1 MKELISVIMPTY
13 NRGYIISIAIESILK
28 QTYKN
33 LELII
38 IDDCST
44 DNTEEIISRYNDN
57 RLKYIRL
64 NEKKGSNYARN
75 VGIEE
80 SKGDYI
86 TFQDSDDYS
95 FPERIEIEYNTL
107 KAENVDLV
115 FSSFYKVQANGNERE
130 VIDDK
135 DNKIKKKL
143 FPKKKVKTED
153 VLNVLL
159 YKNIITTQVLFGKKE
174 LFMQERFDND
184 ITRFQ
189 DWDLMI
195 RIAQKY
201 KVFHIEKP
209 LLYLFIQKDSI
220 TKSNKKGYESLEI
233 IYKKYSD
240 LFNDKQKC
248 RILFRIGTF
257 KMLENID
264 ATEDF
269 KEGLSYYRN
278 FEYYLIFIFY
288 RIKIYKYIY
297 TKIKR

>member
-64 NEKKGSNYARN
+64 NEKRGSNYARN

-115 FSSFYKVQANGNERE
+115 FSSFYKVQANGNEKE
-130 VIDDK
+130 VVDDK

-209 LLYLFIQKDSI
+209 LLYLFMQKDSI

-240 LFNDKQKC
+240 YKQKC